1 MENKKESLLLS
12 FVLFLAGMLF
22 LISASIALPILC
34 RPFYYA
40 QIEKLGLTGISVIQD
55 EGMHRLTKEEIVEAY
70 DDVLDY
76 CCGITNSFR
85 AGILRF
91 SEEGAAH
98 FADCRVLFLLDF
110 KVLAASGAV
119 ILLWFILKRRLPVRP
134 KRTGGRGPGFWSG
147 VGVLAL
153 FAVIGIGA
161 AVDFDRFFVLFH
173 HVFFPGKTNWL
184 FDGDVDQVINILP
197 EELFANFG
205 IAIVGLIVCG
215 ALALILADLCRNK
228 KKKTAA

>member
-1 MENKKESLLLS
+1 M
-12 FVLFLAGMLF
+12 
-22 LISASIALPILC
+22 
-34 RPFYYA
+34 
-40 QIEKLGLTGISVIQD
+40 
-55 EGMHRLTKEEIVEAY
+55 
-70 DDVLDY
+70 
-76 CCGITNSFR
+76 
-85 AGILRF
+85 
-91 SEEGAAH
+91 
-98 FADCRVLFLLDF
+98 
-110 KVLAASGAV
+110 
-119 ILLWFILKRRLPVRP
+119 LWFILKRRLPVRP